1 MQYLTEKN
9 SSKILKFNLVY
20 ALEPLISYNS
30 KDLIV
35 ILSNLNLVPLVAKMF
50 KRNLIK
56 VDEQNLN
63 AVVTLLVKGTVS
75 PVYSYENL
83 KTIFELVKGKVVL
96 TDYLPLKLSRL
107 TDTLITLEFDVQP
120 SVKDLEGLDVQKL
133 KKEFGLKLVITKVRL
148 VDFIQ
153 F

>member
-1 MQYLTEKN
+1 MQYLTGKDC
-9 SSKILKFNLVY
+9 SKILKFNLVY

>member
-1 MQYLTEKN
+1 MQYLTEKDH
-9 SSKILKFNLVY
+9 SKILKFNLVY

-50 KRNLIK
+50 KRSLIK
-56 VDEQNLN
+56 VDEQSLN
-63 AVVTLLVKGTVS
+63 AITTLIFKGVVS